1 MSYELVPLGDLGE
14 IVTGSTP
21 DTTNKDYW
29 DGNIPWITPADL
41 TNHEGIYFTGN
52 LRKITEAGYKSCST
66 KMIPAGSI
74 VYSTRAPI
82 GHCAVTSFPL
92 CTNQGFKSIVP
103 NERLDAVYGF
113 FALKYFTPQLEAL
126 GRGATFAEVNKETFE
141 NFRIPLPPLEEQKR
155 IASLLARAD
164 RLRGLRRAARRLA
177 DSLLQ
182 SVFLEM
188 FGDPRTN
195 PKGWQ
200 VEKVGKHIKNI
211 RYGTGSP
218 PDYFEK
224 GIPFIRATNVKQGT
238 IKPQGMVYISEEVAK
253 NISKCQI
260 KAGDLIV
267 VRSGINS
274 GDCAL
279 IPPEYDGAYAAYDL
293 IVEVPFPTNH
303 FLNTVINSPFGKE
316 TIATLSRRAGQP
328 HVNSEQI
335 ESMEYPFPPLPLQEE
350 FARVVARVE
359 AMRARQAEAERQAEG
374 LFQSL
379 LALSFAEGLAQSFGE

>member
-188 FGDPRTN
+188 FGEPKIN
-195 PKGWQ
+195 PKKWDIGAIG
-200 VEKVGKHIKNI
+200 E
-211 RYGTGSP
+211 
-218 PDYFEK
+218 F
-224 GIPFIRATNVKQGT
+224 VKQTRQINPQLLGRADFWYVDITSIDRQSKT
-238 IKPQGMVYISEEVAK
+238 IVEPKLLKIEDAPSRARKLISSNDILVSTVRPNLNAVAK
-253 NISKCQI
+253 VPEHLDNQIASTGFCVLRPDKQNLTSEYLFAIVQSKYFIDYLVQNETG
-260 KAGDLIV
+260 ANYPAVSDGIV
-267 VRSGINS
+267 L
-274 GDCAL
+274 DTP
-279 IPPEYDGAYAAYDL
+279 IP
-293 IVEVPFPTNH
+293 VP
-303 FLNTVINSPFGKE
+303 PF
-316 TIATLSRRAGQP
+316 
-328 HVNSEQI
+328 
-335 ESMEYPFPPLPLQEE
+335 PLQEE
-350 FARVVARVE
+350 FARVAARVE
-359 AMRARQAEAERQAEG
+359 GLRARQAEAERQAEH

-379 LALSFAEGLAQSFGE
+379 LAESFGGA